1 MSKFEN
7 DIFQVVICDGANV
20 YDHLLKTGERGKY
33 GSAMFSRDQKMG
45 NLPKDLP
52 CLFFHFQRKKATLF
66 SDYKTTAESLWSPG
80 SVLHRP

>member
-52 CLFFHFQRKKATLF
+52 CLFFQ
-66 SDYKTTAESLWSPG
+66 
-80 SVLHRP
+80 VLYFCFYINLSELL